1 MSRNLVFLRNKKTWL
16 ALCVVTCLL
25 LTQRV
30 QNVHAQTAQASL
42 TVTPATLQL
51 APTEQGNVLVVA
63 RLGDVTAQDLKLDYF
78 AEPALAVDIA
88 QPERAGA
95 QRGDV
100 AWRVNLT
107 RAANGRAN
115 GKVFFVAT
123 FTTRNARNE
132 PIPNV
137 LTTTLD
143 IQERA
148 PASLETVLDAKLETA
163 LDNIQ
168 DQKTRT
174 VFVILTNKSTIP
186 VTVTKIIPS
195 EIPHFHLTPQDVG
208 SGIVLQPQETRP
220 FTITVTALDQV
231 EIGKQLLVVQTNATW
246 EKDGQR
252 VNGSSALRKE
262 FQVGVFGEQEILTA
276 TAIPS
281 FFLLPGFLFV
291 ITSLLLLKWSWKKE
305 PIPLNLKEPQ
315 FWIFGITLSLLAV
328 ILYPF
333 LTRIIFSLLYRREV
347 EGRNLLQGYGFTD
360 ILYLWFGAVLLA
372 IFLWA
377 ILSAF
382 VLVTRWLKRF
392 FQQRYARTHHASSSD
407 KPVTLLNKLANNHL
421 GFALEQVEFK
431 RNGKSQIVFALP
443 RALGA
448 PDGKRWV
455 VPAARVTIQG
465 EGARERKQIFSA
477 QLDKADDPRALEN
490 LLRTWGEKIAI
501 VEWEP
506 ANADALVREPIL
518 VETTETQEIPNAR
531 QSFLALA

>member
-1 MSRNLVFLRNKKTWL
+1 MWQTLL
-16 ALCVVTCLL
+16 VVTWCVLAFAPI
-25 LTQRV
+25 
-30 QNVHAQTAQASL
+30 QNVRAQTAQVSL
-42 TVTPATLQL
+42 SVTPATLQL
-51 APTEQGNVLVVA
+51 APNEQGNVLVVA

-78 AEPALAVDIA
+78 AGPTLAVEIV

-107 RAANGRAN
+107 HAASGRAN
-115 GKVFFVAT
+115 GQVFFVAT

-174 VFVILTNKSTIP
+174 VFVILTNKATIP

-195 EIPHFHLTPQDVG
+195 EIPHFHLTPQELG

-220 FTITVTALDQV
+220 FTVTVTALDQV

-246 EKDGQR
+246 EKEGQR
-252 VNGSSALRKE
+252 VDGSLVLSKE

-328 ILYPF
+328 ILYPI
-333 LTRIIFSLLYRREV
+333 LTRIILSLLYRREV
-347 EGRNLLQGYGFTD
+347 DGRNLLQGYGFTD
-360 ILYLWFGAVLLA
+360 ILYLWLGAVILA
-372 IFLWA
+372 ILLWA
-377 ILSAF
+377 ILSAM
-382 VLVTRWLKRF
+382 VIAVRWLKRF
-392 FQQRYARTHHASSSD
+392 FREHYARTHYAAVSD
-407 KPVTLLNKLANNHL
+407 TPLTLLRKLDNHNL
-421 GFALEQVEFK
+421 GFALDQVEFK
-431 RNGKSQIVFALP
+431 RNGKTQIVFTLP
-443 RALGA
+443 RELGA

-455 VPAARVTIQG
+455 LPAARVVIQG

-477 QLDKADDPRALEN
+477 QLEQADNARALEN
-490 LLRTWGEKIAI
+490 LLRTWGEKIAN
-501 VEWEP
+501 VEWEQ

-518 VETTETQEIPNAR
+518 VETTETQEIRNAR